1 MFYVK
6 DSIGEG
12 VSLAIDIGND
22 NVFCRCATC
31 GREIQ
36 IDLVDLLSIDGTDLC
51 STQVHCEKCT
61 EESMRHI
68 GK

>member
-6 DSIGEG
+6 GAIGEG
-12 VSLAIDIGND
+12 VSLAINITND

-36 IDLVDLLSIDGTDLC
+36 IDLVDLLSIEDADLC
-51 STQVHCEKCT
+51 STQVHCEECT
-61 EESMRHI
+61 EKAMRNI
-68 GK
+68 DK